1 MVKRFGIKKVIIT
14 LLAGVSLVGVGV
26 AAGATSSYA
35 VGQPAVAH
43 AADAYPIV
51 HAKVLVGNKTRD
63 IVFESWGASNITNSK
78 GVITQNLKGFAGAPN
93 ISGYTPNRFRVNF
106 IYTAATKKTR
116 LLNKLY
122 YTKTVL
128 PVTYKTQKLSK
139 QVKVTPGH
147 DFYNHVSGSK
157 YATKRT
163 HYGKTYKGKT
173 VTVNMSGV
181 RKGTKTPYY
190 RCVYKGKTIGWI
202 YGGALVNVTTY
213 KTVKKTATGVANPSN
228 NFYKHVTSS
237 VYATKLTHYGKTY
250 KNKKVTINMQGT
262 RQGTKTPYYR
272 CAVNGKNIGWIYG
285 GALSNAR

>member
-173 VTVNMSGV
+173 
-181 RKGTKTPYY
+181 
-190 RCVYKGKTIGWI
+190 IGWI

-213 KTVKKTATGVANPSN
+213 KTVKKTATVVAKPTN
-228 NFYKHVTSS
+228 NFYNHVTSS
-237 VYATKLTHYGKTY
+237 IYATKLTHYGKTY